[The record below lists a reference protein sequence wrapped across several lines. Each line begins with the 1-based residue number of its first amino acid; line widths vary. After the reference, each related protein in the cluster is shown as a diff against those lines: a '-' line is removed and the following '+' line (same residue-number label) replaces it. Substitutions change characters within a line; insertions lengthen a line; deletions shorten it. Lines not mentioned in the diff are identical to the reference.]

1 MSGDDAAPIT
11 FAVRGPIG
19 SADLPGLWLHV
30 RTRLASSRATLA
42 LCNVEDAGC
51 DAGTVDALAR
61 LQLEAGRHGCR
72 VHLRNASDALLDL
85 IAFMGLE
92 DVLPA

>member
-1 MSGDDAAPIT
+1 MTGNDAAPLT

-19 SADLPGLWLHV
+19 SADVPGLCLRI
-30 RTRLASSRATLA
+30 RTLLASSRATRA

-51 DAGTVDALAR
+51 DAATVDALAR
-61 LQLEAGRHGCR
+61 LQLEAGRNGCR
-72 VHLRNASDALLDL
+72 VLLCNASSDLLDL

-92 DVLPA
+92 EVLRC